1 MDLER
6 DIQKTTE
13 ENLELIFGLKLI
25 RHEFSIRN
33 MRIDTLAYDP
43 QSNAFVVIE
52 YKRDRSSSVVDQ
64 GFAYRNL
71 LLDNK
76 AEAVLEYNQSMGQN
90 AKTSDFNW
98 DQTKVIILAESFTAY
113 QTRAVSKNLPIEL
126 WEVKVFDE
134 NVVIYHEVEHTQS
147 EKNEIK
153 SIAKG
158 GIRSVVKESKVYTEE
173 DHLPK
178 NWQNTRKLYEDLKSA
193 FLELVPGAKVKPLKQ
208 YISFIE
214 PNSGKSYA
222 DIVTYKKG
230 IKVYLKPKMTQLK
243 SSVLKLED
251 CRNIGHWG
259 SGDTCFWVTSNED
272 VPHAVKV
279 VKQALNILSKQ

>member
-1 MDLER
+1 LHVFKKVGNRLSLLKERSVDLEK
-6 DIQKTTE
+6 DIQKITE

-90 AKTSDFNW
+90 AKTRDDFNW

-134 NVVIYHEVEHTQS
+134 NVVIHHEVEHTQS
-147 EKNEIK
+147 EKK
-153 SIAKG
+153 
-158 GIRSVVKESKVYTEE
+158 
-173 DHLPK
+173 
-178 NWQNTRKLYEDLKSA
+178 
-193 FLELVPGAKVKPLKQ
+193 
-208 YISFIE
+208 
-214 PNSGKSYA
+214 
-222 DIVTYKKG
+222 
-230 IKVYLKPKMTQLK
+230 
-243 SSVLKLED
+243 
-251 CRNIGHWG
+251 
-259 SGDTCFWVTSNED
+259 
-272 VPHAVKV
+272 
-279 VKQALNILSKQ
+279 